1 MYRSIRLPIPLLL
14 ATLPWLLVACGDPKA
29 PAPPG
34 PGTGMPP
41 MEVEVVT
48 VAPRDIERSVEL
60 PGRLESIRKAE
71 VRARVEGILEKRL
84 FTEGSTVT
92 AGMPLFHIDPRTLQA
107 QVDSARA
114 ALARAEANREI
125 AAQTLE
131 RMRALVE
138 SRAVSQQELDQATA
152 QDKLAA
158 AEVAAARAA
167 LVRAEID
174 LSHATVTAPISGRI
188 GRALASEGAL
198 VGRGEA
204 TPLAAIEQMD
214 PIWVNFSQASAD
226 FLRLRAAAR
235 RDAQRAEVR
244 LILDSG
250 HVYSRP
256 GRLVFTD
263 AVVDPA
269 TGSVAMKAEFPNPR
283 HDLLPGQFVRV
294 RLPVG
299 RLERVITVPQRAVLA
314 GPQGQ
319 MVMLVNDQG
328 LVEPRPV
335 KTSGLAGSEWIIESG
350 LAGGEQVIV
359 EGVQK
364 VRPGMPVR
372 ARPQDTPAQED
383 A

>member
-1 MYRSIRLPIPLLL
+1 MLSPMRLPAPLPTLLL
-14 ATLPWLLVACGDPKA
+14 ASLPWLITACGGQEP
-29 PAPPG
+29 PPPPG
-34 PGTGMPP
+34 PGAGMPA

-48 VAPRDIERSVEL
+48 VAARDIERSVEL
-60 PGRLESIRKAE
+60 PGRLQSIREAE

-84 FTEGSTVT
+84 FTEGSEVK
-92 AGMPLFHIDPRTLQA
+92 AGTPLFRIDPRTLQA
-107 QVDSARA
+107 QLESARA
-114 ALARAEANREI
+114 SLARAEANRVI

-131 RMRALVE
+131 RMQALVE
-138 SRAVSQQELDQATA
+138 SRAVSRQELDQASA

-167 LVRAEID
+167 LTRAEID
-174 LSHATVTAPISGRI
+174 LSHATVIAPIAGRI

-204 TPLAAIEQMD
+204 TPLARIEQMD
-214 PIWVNFSQASAD
+214 PIWVNFSQSSAD

-235 RDAQRAEVR
+235 RDAANAEVR

-250 HVYSRP
+250 HLYSRP

-269 TGSVAMKAEFPNPR
+269 TGSVALKAEFPNPR

-294 RLPVG
+294 RLPVA
-299 RLERVITVPQRAVLA
+299 RVTEAIAVPQRAVLA

-319 MVMLVNDQG
+319 MVMLVNAQG
-328 LVEPRPV
+328 QVEPRPV
-335 KTSGLAGSEWIIESG
+335 KTGG
-350 LAGGEQVIV
+350 LAGGDWIIEAGLTAGERVIV
-359 EGVQK
+359 EGLQK
-364 VRPGMPVR
+364 LRPGQTGQR
-372 ARPQDTPAQED
+372 RWAWTA
-383 A
+383 